1 MNIKIFIIFFLSY
14 FVCSHFVTAQIDST
28 KRSLYLKC
36 ANEVIINY
44 PKDIDTTKITFEVK
58 GGGIIINSVSKIIL
72 IPHSAKSTL
81 QVLYN
86 GKELFSRKYNVKLVP
101 APEIKCILTK
111 DKFPR
116 RLRVDVI
123 PDKNFL
129 KNCPLDARYQFT
141 FIAQLYKDREL
152 VVDNLFTDR
161 KQQLT
166 QQEWFEIRELFKK
179 NPTSKWMIV
188 IDRCSLQRMNFE
200 GELEGLCFPAIY
212 RFDYTLESFER

>member
-1 MNIKIFIIFFLSY
+1 MNIKILIIFLFTCFS
-14 FVCSHFVTAQIDST
+14 FCFAKAQIDST
-28 KRSLYLKC
+28 KTSLYLQC
-36 ANEVIINY
+36 ANEIFINY

-86 GKELFSRKYNVKLVP
+86 GKELFSRKYNIKIVP
-101 APEIKCILTK
+101 KPEIKCIFTK

-129 KNCPLDARYQFT
+129 ENCPLDARYSIDFT
-141 FIAQLYKDREL
+141 AIL
-152 VVDNLFTDR
+152 VKNNEVVMNDLFTEK

-166 QQEWFEIRELFKK
+166 QQEWFAIRELFKQD
-179 NPTSKWMIV
+179 PTANWRII
-188 IDRCSLQRMNFE
+188 IDRFTPKQMNFT
-200 GELEGLCFPAIY
+200 GSIY
-212 RFDYTLESFER
+212 RMCYPAVYTYDYTLKSFER

>member
-101 APEIKCILTK
+101 APEINCILTK

-129 KNCPLDARYQFT
+129 KNCPLDARYSIEFT
-141 FIAQLYKDREL
+141 SIL
-152 VVDNLFTDR
+152 VKNNEVVMNDLFTEK

-166 QQEWFEIRELFKK
+166 QQEWFAIRELFKQD
-179 NPTSKWMIV
+179 PTANWRII
-188 IDRCSLQRMNFE
+188 IDRFTPKQMNFE
-200 GELEGLCFPAIY
+200 GRIHYICYPAIY